1 MQRSNN
7 NIERKGKELDKKQ
20 LAELEKI
27 EFDVEQDLLR
37 TLKEMYENERKGSQT
52 FSDWLKSKPIDELRK
67 IELKRGGIIKDP
79 RFDFYAN
86 GGTVAEKYEDL
97 IDAYDKGIDVMPY
110 ETLTDYISRI
120 RKAQML
126 EKLKD

>member
-37 TLKEMYENERKGSQT
+37 TLK
-52 FSDWLKSKPIDELRK
+52 
-67 IELKRGGIIKDP
+67 DP
-79 RFDFYAN
+79 DR
-86 GGTVAEKYEDL
+86 VL
-97 IDAYDKGIDVMPY
+97 
-110 ETLTDYISRI
+110 
-120 RKAQML
+120 
-126 EKLKD
+126 

>member
-79 RFDFYAN
+79 TFNVYSD
-86 GGTVAEKYEDL
+86 GGSVNPSQYLEL
-97 IDAYDKGIDVMPY
+97 
-110 ETLTDYISRI
+110 
-120 RKAQML
+120 QML
-126 EKLKD
+126 LQQLSEEERKNIQGMLDQLLKTKDKK

>member
-37 TLKEMYENERKGSQT
+37 TLKEMYENERKGSQH
-52 FSDWLKSKPIDELRK
+52 LAIGL
-67 IELKRGGIIKDP
+67 
-79 RFDFYAN
+79 N
-86 GGTVAEKYEDL
+86 
-97 IDAYDKGIDVMPY
+97 
-110 ETLTDYISRI
+110 
-120 RKAQML
+120 QNQ
-126 EKLKD
+126 

>member
-79 RFDFYAN
+79 TFNVYSD
-86 GGTVAEKYEDL
+86 GGSVKPSQYLEL
-97 IDAYDKGIDVMPY
+97 
-110 ETLTDYISRI
+110 
-120 RKAQML
+120 QML
-126 EKLKD
+126 LQQLSEEERKNIQGMLDQLLKTKDKK